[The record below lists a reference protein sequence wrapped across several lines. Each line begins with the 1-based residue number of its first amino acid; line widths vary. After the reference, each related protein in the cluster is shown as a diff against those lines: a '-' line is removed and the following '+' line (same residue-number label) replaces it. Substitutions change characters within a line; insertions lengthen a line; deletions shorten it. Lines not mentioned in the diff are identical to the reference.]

1 MRFRLR
7 YAAALLGALAAVT
20 GCSEAPS
27 EPAVQPPSRPVSG
40 AGRLDEVLERGVLRV
55 GTTGDFYLSHLD
67 EETGERRG
75 HDIDL
80 TSRLA
85 EDMGVEIEYVATDW
99 PSLVSGLSSGRYDIT
114 TGATYTAARA
124 RAASYTLPI
133 AETGTVAVVRRTD
146 LGRFSAWSAIDAPGV
161 TVAVRRGSIFQE
173 QAEVIASSASIEA
186 VTAPATV
193 HEAVLAGQAD
203 VAITGLVDAAALVSA
218 HDALVIAPAEPKH
231 ASYMAM
237 LVPHGAHE
245 LRAFV
250 DAWIRSKQHSG
261 FMDEL
266 GARWRLEL

>member
-7 YAAALLGALAAVT
+7 YATALLGALAAVT
-20 GCSEAPS
+20 ACSEAS
-27 EPAVQPPSRPVSG
+27 NESAVHVPARPVSG
-40 AGRLDEVLERGVLRV
+40 AGRLEEVLERGVLRV

-75 HDIDL
+75 YDIDL

-99 PSLVSGLSSGRYDIT
+99 QSLVSGLSSGRYDIT

-133 AETGTVAVVRRTD
+133 AETGTVAVIRRRD
-146 LGRFSAWSAIDAPGV
+146 AARFDSWDAVDASGV
-161 TVAVRRGSIFQE
+161 TVAVRQGSIFHE
-173 QAEVIASSASIEA
+173 QADGIAPDASIEG
-186 VTAPATV
+186 VSSPASL
-193 HEAVLAGQAD
+193 HETLLAGRAD